1 MAVRMWYKQPRVYAQ
16 AVVSGCGQNTKQM
29 ASEPEEAGV
38 QSCWCRGQ
46 IREIQLSEVGTWGEV
61 EVIAGELTSNG
72 VGGGVLDPVT
82 GANSREARGDHRDDH
97 NQEEWEW

>member
-1 MAVRMWYKQPRVYAQ
+1 
-16 AVVSGCGQNTKQM
+16 M

-72 VGGGVLDPVT
+72 VGGGALDRVT
-82 GANSREARGDHRDDH
+82 GVSSREARGDHGDDH